1 VSTYSLSSTLAN
13 AALGLLTGTAVAT
26 NAYTTSGAVFVQLHT
41 AAPGTAGT
49 TGVSVGSTTRVSVTF
64 GTPSAGVNT
73 MTTSNPQWTNGGTSE
88 TITAISIWTAS
99 TAGTFLV
106 SGALTTS
113 QAWASGNI
121 LQLSSLSVTIPTSA

>member
-1 VSTYSLSSTLAN
+1 MAYSFSSTLTN
-13 AALGLLTGTAVAT
+13 ALLNVLNGTTIAT
-26 NAYTTSGAVFVQLHT
+26 NAYTTSGNVYLQLHT
-41 AAPGTAGT
+41 ADPGTAGT
-49 TGVSVGSTTRVSVTF
+49 TSVSVGSTTRVVVAF
-64 GTPSAGVNT
+64 GTASSGTVT

-121 LQLSSLSVTIPTSA
+121 LQLSSLSVSIPTAS

>member
-1 VSTYSLSSTLAN
+1 VSTYSFSSTLTN
-13 AALGLLTGTAVAT
+13 ALLNVFNGTTIAT

-49 TGVSVGSTTRVSVTF
+49 TSVSVGSTTRVSVTF
-64 GTPSAGVNT
+64 GTASSGVVT

-99 TAGTFLV
+99 TAGTFLT